1 VRALSIRGR
10 SWKPGSDGRLGV
22 SEWRVGRRHYGYR
35 VYEGT
40 RPVANFREK
49 EDAALAVR
57 LHNDHVRAEAR
68 DRELTDRDGRVD
80 A

>member
-1 VRALSIRGR
+1 MG
-10 SWKPGSDGRLGV
+10 D
-22 SEWRVGRRHYGYR
+22 WRVRGRHYGYR

-40 RPVANFREK
+40 RPVANFREE

-57 LHNDHVRAEAR
+57 LHNDHVRAEADTR
-68 DRELTDRDGRVD
+68 DRDADDRADS

>member
-1 VRALSIRGR
+1 M
-10 SWKPGSDGRLGV
+10 GV
-22 SEWRVGRRHYGYR
+22 SVWRLGRRHYGYR

-57 LHNDHVRAEAR
+57 LHNDHVRAQVEAR
-68 DRELTDRDGRVD
+68 DHDPADPDVRGGR
-80 A
+80 